1 MKCLLLQISAKK
13 MYCDFK
19 KGINLQFMF
28 QWKVKPLQHFGKLV
42 HYDTTNAKDKN
53 EPLQESII
61 FACSQ
66 CPCPRDAVLY
76 NTLLPVCTC
85 LELRMK
91 KLYYRNDE
99 HTQCGSLNNLWI
111 FADSRLILALRTKG
125 TSVRATCVLPMKVV
139 HLSESDHRDR
149 LNCKQPGYFT
159 FCCYIFCSFS
169 SYFAILMTL
178 ILLH

>member
-66 CPCPRDAVLY
+66 CPCPRDVLLY
-76 NTLLPVCTC
+76 NTLLLPVCTC

-91 KLYYRNDE
+91 KLYERNEE

-111 FADSRLILALRTKG
+111 FADTRLVLALRTSKG
-125 TSVRATCVLPMKVV
+125 TTCCQWKWYTFPNLTVETNRILDNLEISHSVA
-139 HLSESDHRDR
+139 
-149 LNCKQPGYFT
+149 T
-159 FCCYIFCSFS
+159 FCVVPFLILQFWW
-169 SYFAILMTL
+169 SYL